1 MFVLLNEPIFHISMV
16 ELLQAEHWRQVFN
29 DRDQFNQSK
38 VSGISHAQRA
48 GEAPSLR
55 GQ

>member
-1 MFVLLNEPIFHISMV
+1 MFVLLSELIFHISMA
-16 ELLQAEHWRQVFN
+16 ELLQAEHWRQVLN

-38 VSGISHAQRA
+38 VSGISHAQRPR
-48 GEAPSLR
+48 EAPSLR